1 MSADSTQ
8 QDLEALPEDLP
19 DVGVRSRKQYSK
31 RIHRQRDGSQEPRPA
46 CREDY
51 RDDEFKTCHL
61 ESLLAFARWD
71 LCGNPECFGEDGD
84 SEDAVDRGDGTIP
97 DGGQPVDHYLDSAG
111 DQLETALEKSEDDWQ
126 REAIAELREDLAA
139 LQGFERD
146 PTAAAFTDAGNGEV
160 FRGP

>member
-1 MSADSTQ
+1 MSADSAQ
-8 QDLEALPEDLP
+8 QDLEATPEDLP

-31 RIHRQRDGSQEPRPA
+31 KIHRRRDAAEDPRPA
-46 CREDY
+46 CREHHRGD
-51 RDDEFKTCHL
+51 RFKTCHPQT
-61 ESLLAFARWD
+61 LLAFARWS
-71 LCGNPECFGEDGD
+71 LCGNPECFGEDDG
-84 SEDAVDRGDGTIP
+84 VDRGDGTIA
-97 DGGQPVDHYLDSAG
+97 DGGKPVEHYLDSAG

-146 PTAAAFTDAGNGEV
+146 PSAAAFTDAGNGEV